1 MDLLDALMLQYPILT
16 KIFLVIGLFRIL
28 FKPLMSAIQQRVE
41 LTVDTEDDAKFRKF
55 MESKWYVI
63 LSFLFDL
70 STSIKLPKVDK
81 KE

>member
-1 MDLLDALMLQYPILT
+1 MELLDYLMIQYPIMT

-41 LTVDTEDDAKFRKF
+41 LTIDKEDDAKFRKF
-55 MESKWYVI
+55 MESKWYVL

-70 STSIKLPKVDK
+70 STSIKLPKIEK
-81 KE
+81 KD